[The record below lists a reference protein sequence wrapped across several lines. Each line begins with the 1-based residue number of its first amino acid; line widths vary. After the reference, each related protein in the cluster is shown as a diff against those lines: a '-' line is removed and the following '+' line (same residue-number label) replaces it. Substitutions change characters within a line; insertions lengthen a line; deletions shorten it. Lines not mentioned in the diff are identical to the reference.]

1 MAPIL
6 TRTLNLIQSPSA
18 RLLTVRRCSGRP
30 KKEVVGKLVEIDL
43 EEESTATSK
52 ADVEVLRVRRL
63 EDAIHGIIVRRAA
76 PDWLPFRPGSSYWV
90 PPRPTSLGLVELVEK
105 LANPMSEEERLS
117 FSSVRGWPSLDY
129 FVQGDP
135 PHHVKKNIKAVIAQ
149 SDDDEG

>member
-1 MAPIL
+1 M
-6 TRTLNLIQSPSA
+6 
-18 RLLTVRRCSGRP
+18 
-30 KKEVVGKLVEIDL
+30 GKLVEIDL

-129 FVQGDP
+129 FVQGTVLKAGSWKVNLWPFFYLFVILSVNDFAKN
-135 PHHVKKNIKAVIAQ
+135 KK
-149 SDDDEG
+149 

>member
-1 MAPIL
+1 MARFVTLARAL
-6 TRTLNLIQSPSA
+6 TLIQSPSA
-18 RLLTVRRCSGRP
+18 RLLAVRRYSGRS

-52 ADVEVLRVRRL
+52 AEVEILRVRRL

-90 PPRPTSLGLVELVEK
+90 PPRSRSLGLVELVEK
-105 LANPMSEEERLS
+105 LAMSEEERLS

-129 FVQGDP
+129 FVQGVP
-135 PHHVKKNIKAVIAQ
+135 PRHVKKNIKAVIAQ